1 MAWEREGMSMI
12 LTSERSLRSGVSD
25 GFGLGGGRDVL
36 GFELVGED
44 EVGVGDEAAVDGDDV
59 LGDVEGAVVAHDGV
73 EDPEEAAGAGGRFGF
88 ELLGDGADGFEG

>member
-1 MAWEREGMSMI
+1 MI
-12 LTSERSLRSGVSD
+12 LTSERSLRWGVSD
-25 GFGLGGGRDVL
+25 GFGIGGRGEGGGGRVL

-73 EDPEEAAGAGGRFGF
+73 EDPEEAPGAG
-88 ELLGDGADGFEG
+88 